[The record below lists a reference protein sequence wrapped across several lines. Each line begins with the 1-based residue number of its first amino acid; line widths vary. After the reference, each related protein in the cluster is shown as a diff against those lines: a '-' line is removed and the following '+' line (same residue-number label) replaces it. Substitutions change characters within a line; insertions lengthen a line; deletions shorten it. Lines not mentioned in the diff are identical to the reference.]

1 MQGIFCEKLRY
12 VDESLEPE
20 RVDGTLLVAA
30 HRLLSLGLDFDAD
43 MDTGTGSAT
52 VKSNHHLTELKKL
65 SYTKKDPTLIKLY
78 YKCLLQDEGK
88 EKVKINSY
96 RVEDSQAFVKALT
109 MRLRALKM

>member
-1 MQGIFCEKLRY
+1 M
-12 VDESLEPE
+12 
-20 RVDGTLLVAA
+20 
-30 HRLLSLGLDFDAD
+30 
-43 MDTGTGSAT
+43 
-52 VKSNHHLTELKKL
+52 